1 MRAKSV
7 ETLEKLAL
15 DTINQT
21 GFDEMSLN
29 SLSTSDYP
37 NLDELITSLQGLCGE
52 RGVRL
57 SMPSLRLDNFKSE
70 YARES
75 RKTSLTFAPEA
86 GTQRLR
92 DVINKNITEEHIETG
107 LAKAFEAGYTS
118 VKLYFMIGHP
128 TETMEDVEAIFTL
141 AQRVKQIYM
150 RVRRRK
156 DVRIVCSVANFVP
169 KPFTPFQWEAQDSTE
184 TFKAKHARLRELFFK
199 SGFKLSYHDPFV
211 SKLEALFALGGR
223 EIAQIIEK
231 AYNKG
236 CIYDGWDDVFKEEIW
251 REVLDECGVDLD
263 TATSGFEISDSLP
276 WEHIHV
282 GVDAEYLKRENAL
295 AKNGA
300 ITKDCL
306 ESCNGCGK
314 EIAGDC
320 KKCWY

>member
-7 ETLEKLAL
+7 ETLEKLAR
-15 DTINQT
+15 DTINKT

-37 NLDELITSLQGLCGE
+37 NLDELIGKLQGLCGE

-57 SMPSLRLDNFKSE
+57 SMPSLRLDNFKKE

-107 LAKAFEAGYTS
+107 LTKAFEAGYTS

-128 TETMEDVEAIFTL
+128 TETMEDVEGIFAL
-141 AQRVKQIYM
+141 CQRVKQIYM
-150 RVRRRK
+150 KVKRRK

-169 KPFTPFQWEAQDSTE
+169 KPFTPFQWEAQNSTE
-184 TFKAKHARLRELFFK
+184 MFKEKHARLRELFFK
-199 SGFKLSYHDPFV
+199 SGFKLSYHDAFV
-211 SKLEALFALGGR
+211 SKLEAFFALGGR
-223 EIAQIIEK
+223 ECADVIEK
-231 AYNKG
+231 AFEKG
-236 CIYDGWDDVFKEEIW
+236 CIYDGWDDVFKREIW
-251 REVLDECGVDLD
+251 EEVLLECGVDLD
-263 TATSGFEISDSLP
+263 SVTSGFQLSQALP

-282 GVDAEYLKRENAL
+282 GVDSEYLKRENLL
-295 AKNGA
+295 AKSGVT
-300 ITKDCL
+300 TKDCL

-320 KKCWY
+320 KKCW